1 MNILIIGFTDY
12 NELDKVMNKLIEDSQ
27 CYLFNV
33 LIGGTQR
40 PKEPGIAEQ
49 WARKNGAP
57 TLRIYEEDM
66 KKLMWLL
73 GNATDYL
80 VMKRQVLHSPVWV
93 KFMQEMKEKGK
104 HGTVVD

>member
-1 MNILIIGFTDY
+1 MNILIIGFNNY
-12 NELDKVMNKLIEDSQ
+12 NELDRVMNKLIEDSQ

-33 LIGGTQR
+33 LVGGTQ
-40 PKEPGIAEQ
+40 KANEPTLAEQ
-49 WARKNGAP
+49 WAVNNGAP

-80 VMKRQVLHSPVWV
+80 VMKRAVLRQPVWV

-104 HGTVVD
+104 HGTVID